1 MLTVLGLEDQVI
13 VALRRITR
21 AIDLHSRGLMQQVG
35 LTAPQLAALQAIG
48 RLQPITA
55 GALAKSIHLSQ
66 ATLTGILTRLE
77 TRALVS
83 RTLSSS
89 DRRTVVVELAEE
101 GRAVLESAP
110 SLLQDRF
117 RRELLKLQ
125 EWERTQMLATLQRIA
140 PCWMPRSLTRH
151 QYWPPAPPPQLRK
164 MFRNSWTRRSRP
176 RQAPRFR
183 RRMASAIR
191 LCLLLSRTSLNQRN
205 HSPAVSY
212 FEDNRKANPL
222 KHERLNGHARIS
234 HRRGLAKPTGAT

>member
-83 RTLSSS
+83 RTRSSS

-140 PCWMPRSLTRH
+140 AMLDAEELDAAPVLAAGAATATSEDVSQFLDKAVT
-151 QYWPPAPPPQLRK
+151 PAASAAFPPPDG
-164 MFRNSWTRRSRP
+164 FSDS
-176 RQAPRFR
+176 
-183 RRMASAIR
+183 SV
-191 LCLLLSRTSLNQRN
+191 S
-205 HSPAVSY
+205 SP
-212 FEDNRKANPL
+212 
-222 KHERLNGHARIS
+222 
-234 HRRGLAKPTGAT
+234 LADESEPKESQPSS